1 MWIDTHAHLAD
12 PRLAGELES
21 VRARARAAGVVG
33 VVAVAT
39 DLADSV
45 ATVAIARRHP
55 EIAATVGIHPHNA
68 ADAPADWR
76 ARLRDLAHSPE
87 VVAVGETGLDYHY
100 RHSPP
105 EVQRRLFLDQ
115 LELAAE
121 LGRPVVV
128 HNREADDDLV
138 AILRDGG
145 RHVRGVLH
153 CFAGG
158 DALLEA
164 ALEAGWYASFAGLVT
179 FRSFDGVDR
188 LRRVPLTRLL
198 VETDSPYLTP
208 VPFRGR
214 RNEPA
219 YVALVGRKVAELR
232 DQDEATVAAATARNA
247 ESLFARAWS

>member
-1 MWIDTHAHLAD
+1 MREREELQAELLDRYWLA
-12 PRLAGELES
+12 LE
-21 VRARARAAGVVG
+21 RDDAASPPEGL
-33 VVAVAT
+33 
-39 DLADSV
+39 D
-45 ATVAIARRHP
+45 P